1 MNFGE
6 TFSSTQLI
14 IRAWYEKN
22 KRELPW
28 RRTRDPYCIW
38 ISEVILQQT
47 RVDQGIDYYKR
58 FIETFPDV
66 GSLARAGEDQV
77 LKIWQGL
84 GYYSRAR
91 NLHHTA
97 KYIAERRGGEFP
109 DTYNGLLELRGVGPY
124 TAAAIASICFGEA
137 RAVVDGNVA
146 RVIARVFGVE
156 EPVNRPEGMRQVSRL
171 AQEVLEGGTDAPD
184 RVLHKAAGSTG
195 PGRHEPS
202 GSTGPGRHEPSGT
215 TGPGRHNQAM
225 MEFGALQCVPVAPR
239 CEECP
244 LSRLCHANLTGRVE
258 ELPLKVRGKKPVDRW
273 FYFYIITSGGATIL
287 EKRDDT
293 GIWASLYQFPLVES
307 DGPRSEEEAVEE
319 IAHLLKERKI
329 TLRHFSGPL
338 RHQLTHR
345 TIHARF
351 IHMEVSSLHGGLRPG
366 WIVVPRGQIER
377 YPVPRLI
384 HRYLESV
391 KF

>member
-22 KRELPW
+22 NRELPW
-28 RRTRDPYCIW
+28 RRTRDPYSIW

-47 RVDQGIDYYKR
+47 RVDQGLDYYRK

-66 GSLARAGEDQV
+66 GSLALAEEDQV
-77 LKIWQGL
+77 MKIWQGL

-91 NLHHTA
+91 NLHRAARFISEHL
-97 KYIAERRGGEFP
+97 GGQFP
-109 DTYNGLLELRGVGPY
+109 GSYNELLKLRGVGPY

-146 RVIARVFGVE
+146 RVIARLYGVE
-156 EPVNRPEGMRQVSRL
+156 EAVNRPEGIRQVGRL
-171 AQEVLEGGTDAPD
+171 AQELLEEKTQAPYPA
-184 RVLHKAAGSTG
+184 V
-195 PGRHEPS
+195 HEPAVLND
-202 GSTGPGRHEPSGT
+202 PGL
-215 TGPGRHNQAM
+215 HNQAM
-225 MEFGALQCVPVAPR
+225 MEFGALQCTPR
-239 CEECP
+239 SPLCETCP
-244 LSRLCHANLTGRVE
+244 LALMCNANLTGRVE

-273 FYFYIITSGGATIL
+273 FYFYIITANGETVL

-293 GIWASLYQFPLVES
+293 DIWGSLYQFPMLES
-307 DGPRSEEEAVEE
+307 KGPRSEAEAVEE
-319 IAHLLKERKI
+319 ISHVLKERKM
-329 TLRHFSGPL
+329 TLQHFSGPV

-351 IHMEVSSLHGGLRPG
+351 IHMKVSSLLPELPRG
-366 WIVVPRGQIER
+366 WIVVPRDQIDR

>member
-6 TFSSTQLI
+6 TFSSTELI
-14 IRAWYEKN
+14 IRGWYKKN
-22 KRELPW
+22 ERQLPW
-28 RRTRDPYCIW
+28 RRTRDPYSIW

-47 RVDQGIDYYKR
+47 RVDQGLGYYKR

-66 GSLARAGEDQV
+66 GSLARAEEDQV

-91 NLHHTA
+91 NLHQAA
-97 KYIAERRGGEFP
+97 KHIWEHRGGKFP
-109 DTYNGLLELRGVGPY
+109 DTYNKLLEIRGVGPY

-146 RVIARVFGVE
+146 RVIARLYGVE
-156 EPVNRPEGMRQVSRL
+156 QPVNRPDGMKQVGRL
-171 AQEVLEGGTDAPD
+171 AQELMEAKTDEPD
-184 RVLHKAAGSTG
+184 RALHEPAGSTD
-195 PGRHEPS
+195 
-202 GSTGPGRHEPSGT
+202 
-215 TGPGRHNQAM
+215 PGRHNQAM

-244 LSRLCHANLTGRVE
+244 LASLCNANRTGRVE
-258 ELPLKVRGKKPVDRW
+258 ELPLKVRGKRPVDRW
-273 FYFYIITSGGATIL
+273 FYFYIITCNGETIL

-293 GIWASLYQFPLVES
+293 DIWGSLYQFPMVES
-307 DGPRSEEEAVEE
+307 NGPRSEEEVFEE
-319 IAHLLKERKI
+319 IAPMLKELKI
-329 TLRHFSGPL
+329 TLQHFSGPV

-351 IHMEVSSLHGGLRPG
+351 IHMEVSSLLPGLQPG
-366 WIVVPRGQIER
+366 WIVVPRDQIER

>member
-1 MNFGE
+1 MNFCE
-6 TFSSTQLI
+6 TFSSTKLI

-66 GSLARAGEDQV
+66 GSLALAGEDQV
-77 LKIWQGL
+77 LKMWQGL

-91 NLHHTA
+91 NLHRAA
-97 KYIAERRGGEFP
+97 KYILEQRGGVFP
-109 DTYNGLLELRGVGPY
+109 RTYNELLELSGVGPY

-146 RVIARVFGVE
+146 RVIARLFGVD
-156 EPVNRPEGMRQVSRL
+156 EPVNGPEGMKQVSRL
-171 AQEVLEGGTDAPD
+171 ARELLEEETPAPYS
-184 RVLHKAAGSTG
+184 VI
-195 PGRHEPS
+195 HEPE
-202 GSTGPGRHEPSGT
+202 GS

-225 MEFGALQCVPVAPR
+225 MEFGALQCIPHSPF
-239 CEECP
+239 CEACP
-244 LSRLCHANLTGRVE
+244 LSLRCNANLTGRVK

-273 FYFYIITSGGATIL
+273 FCFYIITSNGETVL

-293 GIWASLYQFPLVES
+293 DIWGSLYQFPMVES
-307 DGPRSEEEAVEE
+307 EGPRSDEEAVEE
-319 IAHLLKERKI
+319 IARLLKDRKM
-329 TLRHFSGPL
+329 TLKHFSGPV

-351 IHMEVSSLHGGLRPG
+351 IHLEASSLLPGLPPG
-366 WIVVPRGQIER
+366 WIVVPRDQVDR

>member
-1 MNFGE
+1 MNFGV
-6 TFSSTQLI
+6 I
-14 IRAWYEKN
+14 IREWYQKN
-22 KRELPW
+22 NRELPW
-28 RRTRDPYCIW
+28 RRTRDPYAIW

-47 RVDQGIDYYKR
+47 RVDQGLDYYNR
-58 FIETFPDV
+58 FIEAFPDV
-66 GSLARAGEDQV
+66 DSLALAGEDQV

-91 NLHHTA
+91 NLHRAA
-97 KYIAERRGGEFP
+97 KHILENRGGHLP
-109 DTYNGLLELRGVGPY
+109 GTYNELLELRGVGPY

-146 RVIARVFGVE
+146 RVIARLYGVE
-156 EPVNRPEGMRQVSRL
+156 EAVNRPEGMRQVSRL
-171 AQEVLEGGTDAPD
+171 AQEMLEEGTETPGRTLHEPAVL
-184 RVLHKAAGSTG
+184 TG
-195 PGRHEPS
+195 PGL
-202 GSTGPGRHEPSGT
+202 
-215 TGPGRHNQAM
+215 HNQAM
-225 MEFGALQCVPVAPR
+225 MEFGALQCIPVSPR

-244 LSRLCHANLTGRVE
+244 LASMCNANLTGRVE

-273 FYFYIITSGGATIL
+273 FFFYIITSNGETIL
-287 EKRDDT
+287 EKRDDAD
-293 GIWASLYQFPLVES
+293 IWGSLYQFPMVES
-307 DGPRSEEEAVEE
+307 EGPRSGEEAVEE
-319 IAHLLKERKI
+319 ISHVLKDRKM
-329 TLRHFSGPL
+329 TLQHISGPV

-351 IHMEVSSLHGGLRPG
+351 IHMEASTLLPELPPG
-366 WIVVPRGQIER
+366 WIVVPRDQVDR

>member
-6 TFSSTQLI
+6 TFSSTELI
-14 IRAWYEKN
+14 IRGWYKKN
-22 KRELPW
+22 SRQLPW
-28 RRTRDPYCIW
+28 RQTRDPYSIW

-47 RVDQGIDYYKR
+47 RVDQGLDYYKR
-58 FIETFPDV
+58 FIETFPDM
-66 GSLARAGEDQV
+66 GFLARAEEDQV

-97 KYIAERRGGEFP
+97 KYISEHRGGQFP
-109 DTYNGLLELRGVGPY
+109 DTYNELLKLRGVGPY

-146 RVIARVFGVE
+146 RVIARLYGVE
-156 EPVNRPEGMRQVSRL
+156 EPVNRPDGMKRISRL
-171 AQEVLEGGTDAPD
+171 AQELMEEGTEEGADKHYSS
-184 RVLHKAAGSTG
+184 LHEPAGST
-195 PGRHEPS
+195 S
-202 GSTGPGRHEPSGT
+202 
-215 TGPGRHNQAM
+215 PGRHNQAM

-244 LSRLCHANLTGRVE
+244 LARLCNAYQTGRVE
-258 ELPLKVRGKKPVDRW
+258 VLPLKVRGKRPVDRW
-273 FYFYIITSGGATIL
+273 FYFYIITSNGETIL

-293 GIWASLYQFPLVES
+293 DIWGSLYQFPMVES
-307 DGPRSEEEAVEE
+307 NGPRSEEEAVEE
-319 IAHLLKERKI
+319 IAPMLKERKI
-329 TLRHFSGPL
+329 TLQHLSGPI

-351 IHMEVSSLHGGLRPG
+351 IHMEVSSLQPGLQPG
-366 WIVVPRGQIER
+366 WIVVPRDQIER